1 MQIVDCQLFE
11 KIQLAF
17 NHVRI
22 PLKSELNF
30 SKPLIINNLTKH
42 NSLQT
47 FSGGQRI
54 SAGERTAGQSM
65 KEEKPR
71 RRVGIGFCRY
81 ILPVYFAGIFFNL
94 TASLYFHNL
103 LIFNVLPKP
112 PLRLGTLES
121 TQSQPAFLQLIDYQ
135 TPSEKRN
142 GYGVG
147 NTVARGGKTATS
159 GFTSGFTD
167 KRLSERCRITKISA
181 SERIFKQFYITC

>member
-1 MQIVDCQLFE
+1 MQIVDCQLFK

-30 SKPLIINNLTKH
+30 GKPLIINNLAKH

-94 TASLYFHNL
+94 TASRHSHNIL
-103 LIFNVLPKP
+103 TSNILPKSH
-112 PLRLGTLES
+112 LRLGTLES
-121 TQSQPAFLQLIDYQ
+121 TQRQPRFCNLLII
-135 TPSEKRN
+135 KRSKN
-142 GYGVG
+142 RAMAMGREIRWPVEAKPRQ
-147 NTVARGGKTATS
+147 VALLAALLTS
-159 GFTSGFTD
+159 GFRNGAESQKYPHRSAF
-167 KRLSERCRITKISA
+167 LSNFI
-181 SERIFKQFYITC
+181 

>member
-1 MQIVDCQLFE
+1 MQIVDCQLFK

-30 SKPLIINNLTKH
+30 GKPLIINNLAKH

-47 FSGGQRI
+47 FSGGQETGI
-54 SAGERTAGQSM
+54 IGEGTAGQSM

-71 RRVGIGFCRY
+71 RRVGIEFCRHV
-81 ILPVYFAGIFFNL
+81 LSVYFAGIFFNL
-94 TASLYFHNL
+94 TASLYSHNL
-103 LIFNVLPKP
+103 LISNVLPKP
-112 PLRLGTLES
+112 PLHLGTLES

-147 NTVARGGKTATS
+147 NTVARGGKTAWRQNPVEAKPRQAAFGTVPNH
-159 GFTSGFTD
+159 
-167 KRLSERCRITKISA
+167 KNIRIGA
-181 SERIFKQFYITC
+181 HF